1 MVSSNP
7 EILSMKNEFQSI
19 LWSTN
24 KKGNDLFGT
33 LILVIYAFKSF
44 FKKNI
49 WDLNKHIK
57 KRQKMLSLL
66 PMYLP
71 ISARKINK
79 MKFIIEVKKKI
90 TKF

>member
-57 KRQKMLSLL
+57 KDKKCCLFC
-66 PMYLP
+66 PCTYLFQQE
-71 ISARKINK
+71 K
-79 MKFIIEVKKKI
+79 
-90 TKF
+90 